1 MTGLVDRPL
10 SRRDWLLLPGVSLLT
25 ALTMTASAETFCRIV
40 WPDNESDIC
49 ASPTGNRPNCV
60 VRMKNAEGPEYEYR
74 FNECGYRSETSCR
87 EKPPG
92 TTRLVSMGTSIGM
105 GLFVPAQDLFA
116 NRAAKELGE
125 MLHRPVEAQN
135 MASLSQN
142 IRAIPGQVSAALALR
157 PDAIVFEICPYDLL
171 SFAGF
176 GTPAE
181 AANGVRQPGAGET
194 ITLAARIRFLMRES
208 RFGFMA
214 QHSLLTD
221 DAFLYRTYAN
231 YGDPNDVLAQPPSA
245 ECERQ
250 WAGLGE
256 LFGELDEKL
265 RGTGIPVFIVPI
277 PTRLAAGMIS
287 DDVHIPNRDPEAFQ
301 RRLALL
307 ADAHG
312 MFIVDTARYFRS
324 SPHAERLYYPVDSH
338 PGPQAHSL
346 LGHALAMRMA
356 EQLGVVTGPSSH
368 HGA

>member
-1 MTGLVDRPL
+1 LRYADRPL
-10 SRRDWLLLPGVSLLT
+10 SRRDWLLLPAVCLLT
-25 ALTMTASAETFCRIV
+25 ALTMTASAETVCRIV
-40 WPDNESDIC
+40 WPENETDAC

-92 TTRLVSMGTSIGM
+92 TTRFVSMGTSIGM
-105 GLFVPAQDLFA
+105 GLFVPARDLFA
-116 NRAAKELGE
+116 NRAARELGE
-125 MLHRPVEAQN
+125 IQHRPVEAQN
-135 MASLSQN
+135 MASLSLN

-181 AANGVRQPGAGET
+181 VANGVRQPGTGE
-194 ITLAARIRFLMRES
+194 ISLATRIRVLMRES
-208 RFGFMA
+208 RFGYMA
-214 QHSLLTD
+214 QHSLLTN
-221 DAFLYRTYAN
+221 DAFLYRTYTN
-231 YGDPNDVLAQPPSA
+231 YGDPDDVLAQPPSA

-250 WAGLGE
+250 YAGLGE
-256 LFGELDEKL
+256 LFGELEEKL
-265 RGTGIPVFIVPI
+265 RGSGIPVFILPI
-277 PTRLAAGMIS
+277 PTRLAAGLMS
-287 DDVHIPNRDPEAFQ
+287 DDVHIPHRDPEAFQ

-307 ADAHG
+307 AAAHG
-312 MFIVDTARYFRS
+312 MFVVDSAHYFRS
-324 SPHAERLYYPVDSH
+324 SPHAERLYYTVDSH
-338 PGPQAHSL
+338 PGPQAHIL

-356 EQLGVVTGPSSH
+356 EQFGAVPGPASH